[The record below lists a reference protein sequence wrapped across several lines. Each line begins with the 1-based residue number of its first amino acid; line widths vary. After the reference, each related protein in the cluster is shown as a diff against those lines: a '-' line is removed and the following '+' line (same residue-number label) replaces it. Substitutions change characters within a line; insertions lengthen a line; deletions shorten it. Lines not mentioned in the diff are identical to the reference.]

1 MCVCLHRQLKYRKV
15 LVELEWVYSTCKETI
30 ARLSGRQK
38 NIETERCGERGRVSE
53 REMRKKRAGEMEGE
67 PKGWV

>member
-1 MCVCLHRQLKYRKV
+1 MYVCLHRQLKYGKV

-38 NIETERCGERGRVSE
+38 NIETERCGERGRVRDEDEQGREGGGRAQGMGIE
-53 REMRKKRAGEMEGE
+53 R
-67 PKGWV
+67 

>member
-1 MCVCLHRQLKYRKV
+1 MCVCLHRQLKYGKV

-38 NIETERCGERGRVSE
+38 NIEIERCGE
-53 REMRKKRAGEMEGE
+53 GE
-67 PKGWV
+67 